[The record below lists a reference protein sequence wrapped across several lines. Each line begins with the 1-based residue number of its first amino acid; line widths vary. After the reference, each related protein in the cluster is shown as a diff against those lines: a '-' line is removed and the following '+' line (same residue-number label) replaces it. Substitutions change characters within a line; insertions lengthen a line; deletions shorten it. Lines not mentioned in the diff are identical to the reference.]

1 METHRI
7 HPELLERQVRVLVVG
22 CGGSGSAVVAG
33 LPYLQQ
39 SLVARGHPGGLHVT
53 VVDGDTISPTNCIRQ
68 PFAKS
73 EVGLNKAI
81 VLVNR
86 LNLFWGLKWEA
97 VPAHLKPGTFISRS
111 YSGDALRAHIVV
123 GCVDT
128 RAARAAIRDA
138 VGNWSTVSY
147 WLDLGNNADSGQ
159 FILGEPLNERNRRS
173 KLRLRTAG
181 ELFPEIVDP
190 TLNDEGQPSCSAAAA
205 LERQEPF
212 INSTLA
218 QHALA
223 LLARLFR
230 YSELSNHG
238 GFINLAT
245 GTSSVLRIDPQC
257 WKRTRS
263 VSTGLKGSQFHRFG
277 GSHSAKK
284 YAFGHTK
291 APAGSASEILPRSN
305 FGRSQRTINANRYP
319 PAHPRGE
326 TMLKRGALGGYRGS
340 ILWPGRGRSQRTRD
354 PIGR

>member
-22 CGGSGSAVVAG
+22 CGGTGSAVVAG
-33 LPYLQQ
+33 LPYLHQ
-39 SLVARGHPGGLHVT
+39 SLLARGHPGGLHVT
-53 VVDGDTISPTNCIRQ
+53 VMDGDTISPTNCIRQ
-68 PFAKS
+68 PFTRS
-73 EVGLNKAI
+73 EIGLNKAI

-86 LNLFWGLKWEA
+86 LNRFWGLKWEA
-97 VPAHLKPGTFISRS
+97 IPAHLKRGCYISRS
-111 YSGDALRAHIVV
+111 YSGDDLRAHIVI

-128 RAARAAIRDA
+128 RAARAAIHDA

-173 KLRLRTAG
+173 RLRLRCAW

-190 TLNDEGQPSCSAAAA
+190 SLDDDGQPSCSAAAA

-218 QHALA
+218 QYALA

-230 YSELSNHG
+230 YGEISYHG

-245 GTSSVLRIDPQC
+245 GATSALRIDSKW
-257 WKRTRS
+257 WKSTR
-263 VSTGLKGSQFHRFG
+263 RM
-277 GSHSAKK
+277 
-284 YAFGHTK
+284 
-291 APAGSASEILPRSN
+291 N
-305 FGRSQRTINANRYP
+305 
-319 PAHPRGE
+319 
-326 TMLKRGALGGYRGS
+326 KRNLQ
-340 ILWPGRGRSQRTRD
+340 PHQH
-354 PIGR
+354 